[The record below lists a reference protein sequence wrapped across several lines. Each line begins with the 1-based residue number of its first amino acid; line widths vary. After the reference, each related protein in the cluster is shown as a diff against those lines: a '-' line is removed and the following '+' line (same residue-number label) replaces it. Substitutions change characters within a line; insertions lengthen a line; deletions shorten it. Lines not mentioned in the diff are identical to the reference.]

1 MRLVVDAGGVI
12 AQRLDYDEFG
22 RVLLRRK
29 LGSDDVVNKCS
40 GWYLGGEIVGELVR
54 DYLIGAGAARI
65 LGAGA
70 EVAAVCRNSFVAGTP
85 VHTPDGLVPIEA
97 LVPGDRVLARDP
109 VTGEVSYQPIE
120 HVIVTAD
127 KEASDLRLERAD
139 VDETLGVTREHPFWV
154 RDQGWVKAYRL
165 APGDQVFTESG
176 AWARVV
182 SNTPRTTRQY
192 VYNLSVADD
201 HTFFVGKVGAWVHN
215 CAWNSHRQMV
225 RALGKAGPGQA
236 WHHIVEQTP
245 RNVARFGAQAIHN
258 TRNVVRLP
266 HGAGTLHNRI
276 SGLYS
281 SVRRG
286 ITGSSSLTVRQW
298 LSSQS
303 FSAQAAFG
311 RRAIRNVA
319 RGIW

>member
-1 MRLVVDAGGVI
+1 M
-12 AQRLDYDEFG
+12 
-22 RVLLRRK
+22 
-29 LGSDDVVNKCS
+29 
-40 GWYLGGEIVGELVR
+40 
-54 DYLIGAGAARI
+54 
-65 LGAGA
+65 
-70 EVAAVCRNSFVAGTP
+70 
-85 VHTPDGLVPIEA
+85 
-97 LVPGDRVLARDP
+97 LARDP

-127 KEASDLRLERAD
+127 KEASDLRLERD
-139 VDETLGVTREHPFWV
+139 GVDETLGVTREHPFWV

-165 APGDQVFTESG
+165 APGDHVFTESG

-258 TRNVVRLP
+258 TRNVIRLP
-266 HGAGTLHNRI
+266 HGAGTLCRHRPGREPTPPG
-276 SGLYS
+276 SPVTRGPPADGRGGGGGGGLGQE
-281 SVRRG
+281 V
-286 ITGSSSLTVRQW
+286 
-298 LSSQS
+298 
-303 FSAQAAFG
+303 AMPEAF
-311 RRAIRNVA
+311 V
-319 RGIW
+319 